1 MVGSERKH
9 TAQHFAERRA
19 VVSRD
24 PLAEGKQF
32 GVQHRLSVDQAQRFA
47 GFDAGRV
54 VMAAYNHPGK
64 AAATKRHE
72 YAAARPDAMAQ
83 HFGKRV
89 GEGLVERDRRL
100 TSQYKKEPSGKF

>member
-64 AAATKRHE
+64 AAAAKGHE
-72 YAAARPDAMAQ
+72 YSAARLDAMAQ
-83 HFGKRV
+83 RFRKGV
-89 GEGLVERDRRL
+89 SEGLVERDR
-100 TSQYKKEPSGKF
+100 QADVAV

>member
-24 PLAEGKQF
+24 PFAEGEQF
-32 GVQHRLSVDQAQRFA
+32 GVQHGLGVDQAQRFA
-47 GFDAGRV
+47 GFDSGRF
-54 VMAAYNHPGK
+54 VMASDDNAGK
-64 AAATKRHE
+64 AAAAKRHE

-89 GEGLVERDRRL
+89 GEGLVERDR
-100 TSQYKKEPSGKF
+100 QADVAV